1 MLLVKHKAIELS
13 KKLYEFTNI
22 SAEYVIYKPVQ
33 WLSTT
38 ALHLVTQSSV
48 TGITVESIDT
58 PPFSTGQ
65 TSDAVLGYML
75 AVERVSVVAVWLLV
89 APASAYCT
97 SANVWQAEGEW

>member
-13 KKLYEFTNI
+13 KKLYEFTKI
-22 SAEYVIYKPVQ
+22 SAEYVTYTPVQ

-38 ALHLVTQSSV
+38 AFHPVTQSSV
-48 TGITVESIDT
+48 TEITDDIIDT
-58 PPFSTGQ
+58 PPFSTCQ

-75 AVERVSVVAVWLLV
+75 VVERLSVVAVWLLV

-97 SANVWQAEGEW
+97 CANVWQAEGEW